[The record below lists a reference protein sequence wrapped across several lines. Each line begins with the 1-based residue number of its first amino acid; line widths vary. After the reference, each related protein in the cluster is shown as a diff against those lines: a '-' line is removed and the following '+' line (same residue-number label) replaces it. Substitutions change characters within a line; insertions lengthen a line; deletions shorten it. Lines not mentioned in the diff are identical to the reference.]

1 MVLEPALR
9 FDQFQLDR
17 AGGTLRGNAGPI
29 PLTPKAMAL
38 LEYLAARPG
47 RLITKQELL
56 DAIWPGVYVADGA
69 LKVCIREIRRA
80 LDDDARTPRF
90 IETAHRRGY
99 RFIAAITEVNRSS
112 LPTTTST
119 MAHEPVAVRYARS
132 GDVSIAYQV
141 LGDGP
146 TDLVFVMGW
155 VSHLEYYWR
164 EPSFARFLQRLA
176 GFSRLI
182 LFDKRGTGLSDP
194 VTQMPTLEQRMDD
207 VRAVLDAVGSR
218 RAVLLG
224 VSEGGPMCALFAA
237 TYPNR
242 TEAVVMIGTYARRTR
257 AADYPWAPTDEERE
271 AFCREMLD
279 RWGGPVGIDD
289 RAPTMANDP
298 AFREWWASY
307 LRMGASPAAAVALT
321 RMNAQIDIR
330 HVLPTVR
337 VPTLV
342 LHRTG
347 DRCLRVEE
355 GRFVAS
361 LVPDA
366 RFVELPGNDHL
377 PFVGDQDAILREI
390 EDFVGQSRTHS
401 PSHHML
407 ATVLCATGRARDRRD
422 APPVETV
429 RALVAAAAAP
439 SGGGTVQ
446 CDGDHV
452 FTVFDGP
459 ARAIRS
465 GCAISLAAKEAGL
478 GVRVGLHTGECDLIS
493 GVARGLVADIA
504 TRVADLARPG
514 EVLVSRTVVDLV
526 AGSHLH
532 FTDRGS
538 HRLAEGMHQW
548 RVFAVQRDADDVG
561 TPSRPAASATHEARD
576 R

>member
-1 MVLEPALR
+1 LPPVPDAVS
-9 FDQFQLDR
+9 
-17 AGGTLRGNAGPI
+17 
-29 PLTPKAMAL
+29 
-38 LEYLAARPG
+38 
-47 RLITKQELL
+47 KQELL
-56 DAIWPGVYVADGA
+56 DAIWPGVFVADGA

-80 LDDDARTPRF
+80 LGDDARTPRI

-99 RFIAAITEVNRSS
+99 RLMASVTEVTAPSPRA
-112 LPTTTST
+112 TATA
-119 MAHEPVAVRYARS
+119 AHEPVAVRYAHS
-132 GDVSIAYQV
+132 GDVNIAYQV

-164 EPSFARFLQRLA
+164 EPSFSRFLRRLA
-176 GFSRLI
+176 SFSRLI

-194 VTQMPTLEQRMDD
+194 VTEMPTLEQRMDD
-207 VRAVLDAVGSR
+207 VRAVLDAVESR

-242 TEAVVMIGTYARRTR
+242 TEALVMIGTYARRTR

-279 RWGGPVGIDD
+279 RWGGPVGIED

-298 AFREWWASY
+298 TFREWWASY

-342 LHRTG
+342 LHRAG

-366 RFVELPGNDHL
+366 RFVELSGSDHL
-377 PFVGDQDAILREI
+377 PFVGDQEAILREI
-390 EDFVGQSRTHS
+390 EEFVGQSRIHNHS
-401 PSHHML
+401 HRML
-407 ATVLCATGRARDRRD
+407 ATVLCATSRAREGRRD
-422 APPVETV
+422 VAPIEAV
-429 RALVAAAAAP
+429 RTLVSAAAVRF
-439 SGGGTVQ
+439 GGGTVQ
-446 CDGDHV
+446 CEGDHV
-452 FTVFDGP
+452 FSVFDGP
-459 ARAIRS
+459 ARAIRC
-465 GCAISLAAKEAGL
+465 GCAIGVAARESNMPI
-478 GVRVGLHTGECDLIS
+478 RVGLHTGECDLVA

-526 AGSHLH
+526 AGSYLH

-548 RVFAVQRDADDVG
+548 RVFAVRHDAGDVG
-561 TPSRPAASATHEARD
+561 DTTGAAAPATRRH
-576 R
+576 